1 MTSTTKLTAK
11 NVKFN
16 ELIHISEFTKEKDYN
31 EDADTGNDTDY
42 EEENIDPVEILT
54 KLLKKKS
61 FGTEEFGQDYESN
74 NELRRQVESTF
85 NSLNNGFKNI
95 NKFYIPDF
103 NPELGNDPFIKAELN
118 DIPKILGKE
127 KEKDLKPCEKC
138 SEIMQVNYNPCQVC
152 YRETVDVR
160 CINCFPNILEVCSD
174 KCREIYEGGVSVI
187 EITNDNDETI
197 IIIEDDDQNMVLRVI
212 NHKLFYQELNE
223 KDSLMINKPCMNC
236 NEDNMEGNREENDN
250 NSNNDEKDEE
260 EDDDTK
266 NKIGV
271 VPIKCYNCKG
281 NYSYLVVCPICY
293 QKSGIKYLCDDCESF
308 F

>member
-1 MTSTTKLTAK
+1 MTSTTKLTTK

-16 ELIHISEFTKEKDYN
+16 ELIHISEFTKEKDYG
-31 EDADTGNDTDY
+31 EDETGNDTDY

-74 NELRRQVESTF
+74 NELKRQVESTF

-95 NKFYIPDF
+95 NNFYIPDF
-103 NPELGNDPFIKAELN
+103 NPGLRNDPFIKAELN

-138 SEIMQVNYNPCQVC
+138 FEMMQINYNPCQVC

-160 CINCFPNILEVCSD
+160 CINCFPSILEVCSD
-174 KCREIYEGGVSVI
+174 KCRKIYEGGISVI

-223 KDSLMINKPCMNC
+223 KDTLMINKLCKNC
-236 NEDNMEGNREENDN
+236 NIDN
-250 NSNNDEKDEE
+250 NNDEEYQQTEQTEEDEE
-260 EDDDTK
+260 DEEAKK

-281 NYSYLVVCPICY
+281 NYSYLVVCSICY

>member
-1 MTSTTKLTAK
+1 MTSPTKLTAK

-16 ELIHISEFTKEKDYN
+16 ELIHISEFTKEKDYV
-31 EDADTGNDTDY
+31 EDETENDTDY
-42 EEENIDPVEILT
+42 EEENEDPVEILT

-74 NELRRQVESTF
+74 NELKRQVESTF
-85 NSLNNGFKNI
+85 NSLKNNN
-95 NKFYIPDF
+95 NYSKFYIPDF
-103 NPELGNDPFIKAELN
+103 NPGLRNDPFIKAEVN

-138 SEIMQVNYNPCQVC
+138 FEMMQINYNPCQVC

-160 CINCFPNILEVCSD
+160 CINCFPSILEVCSD
-174 KCREIYEGGVSVI
+174 KCREIYEGGISVI

-223 KDSLMINKPCMNC
+223 KDSLMINKLCPNC
-236 NEDNMEGNREENDN
+236 NMNEEDNNNNDYMNDDMNENNDN
-250 NSNNDEKDEE
+250 MNDK
-260 EDDDTK
+260 K
-266 NKIGV
+266 NKICV

>member
-1 MTSTTKLTAK
+1 MTSTGNKK

-16 ELIHISEFTKEKDYN
+16 ISEFIKNKVHIDDEPG
-31 EDADTGNDTDY
+31 EDTDY
-42 EEENIDPVEILT
+42 EEENEDPVEILT

-61 FGTEEFGQDYESN
+61 FGIEEFGQDYESN
-74 NELRRQVESTF
+74 NELKRQVESTF
-85 NSLNNGFKNI
+85 NSLNNSFKNI

-103 NPELGNDPFIKAELN
+103 NPSLCNDPFIKAEVN

-138 SEIMQVNYNPCQVC
+138 YEIMQVNYNPCQVC
-152 YRETVDVR
+152 FRETVDVR
-160 CINCFPNILEVCSD
+160 CINCFPNILEICSD
-174 KCREIYEGGVSVI
+174 KCREIYEGGISVI

-197 IIIEDDDQNMVLRVI
+197 IIIEDDEQNMVLRVI

-223 KDSLMINKPCMNC
+223 KDSLMINKLCPNC
-236 NEDNMEGNREENDN
+236 NEDNMN
-250 NSNNDEKDEE
+250 
-260 EDDDTK
+260 EDDEDDEDDNK

-281 NYSYLVVCPICY
+281 NYSYLVVCPVCY
-293 QKSGIKYLCDDCESF
+293 HKSGMKYLCDDCEEF
-308 F
+308 L